1 MNDVKLPKAWDEMLE
16 KLVYMPAI
24 IKTIERIHDPSWSMN
39 LNKHDHYELVY
50 VKKGNAVFQIEGID
64 VNVPPHSVVI
74 IKPQKSH
81 KFVVKSESCELIALY
96 FMFKNKKNE
105 GVSHV
110 SLTDFME
117 YVEDD
122 ANGDFVFLKLG
133 RKNDII
139 HVMNR
144 ILRERARYQVW
155 GDFLSGILVIEL
167 FVLLSRA
174 LKVEWEQS
182 AKNRNLKLFELLNIA
197 KEYIDVNYAKDL
209 SLSNI
214 AKYIYLSDSY
224 FAHSFKNK
232 FGISP
237 KSYILKVRVEAA
249 KELLE
254 NTDAKISDVA
264 ASVGFSSQQRFN
276 DIFRKSENMTPLKYR
291 QACKKAKM
299 NKEIN

>member
-1 MNDVKLPKAWDEMLE
+1 MNEVKLPKTWDEMAE

-24 IKTIERIHDPSWSMN
+24 IKTIERVNDVNWSGDT
-39 LNKHDHYELVY
+39 NKHDHYEMVY
-50 VKKGNAVFQIEGID
+50 VKKGNAVFHIEGVE
-64 VNVPPHSVVI
+64 VNMLPHSVI
-74 IKPQKSH
+74 LIKPQKSH
-81 KFVVKSESCELIALY
+81 KFTVKSENCELVVMS
-96 FMFKNKKNE
+96 FVFKTQKNE
-105 GVSHV
+105 NLSHV

-117 YVEDD
+117 YAEDE
-122 ANGDFVFLKLG
+122 ATGDYIYLKLG

-144 ILRERARYQVW
+144 ILRERMRFQVW
-155 GDFLSGILVIEL
+155 GDFLSGILIIEL

-174 LKVEWEQS
+174 LKLEWEQS

-197 KEYIDVNYAKDL
+197 KEYIDLNYAKDL
-209 SLSNI
+209 SLSDI

-237 KSYILKVRVEAA
+237 KSYILKVRVDAA

-254 NTDAKISDVA
+254 NTDAKVSDVA

-276 DIFRKSENMTPLKYR
+276 DIFRKYENMTPLKYR
-291 QACKKAKM
+291 QGCKQV
-299 NKEIN
+299 KENTEM

>member
-1 MNDVKLPKAWDEMLE
+1 MNEAKLPKVWDEMLE
-16 KLVYMPAI
+16 KLIYMPAI
-24 IKTIERIHDPSWSMN
+24 VKTIERIHDINWSMN
-39 LNKHDHYELVY
+39 ANKHDHYEMVY
-50 VKKGNAVFQIEGID
+50 VKKGSAVFQIEGVD
-64 VNVPPHSVVI
+64 VNMSPHSVII

-81 KFVVKSESCELIALY
+81 KFIVKSENCELIVLY
-96 FMFKNKKNE
+96 FMFKNKKNDA
-105 GVSHV
+105 SHV

-122 ANGDFVFLKLG
+122 ANGDFLFLRLG

-139 HVMNR
+139 HVMNK
-144 ILRERARYQVW
+144 ILRERVRYQVW
-155 GDFLSGILVIEL
+155 GDFLSGILIVEL

-174 LKVEWEQS
+174 LKLEWEQS
-182 AKNRNLKLFELLNIA
+182 AKNRNLKLSELLNIS

-209 SLSNI
+209 SLSGI

-237 KSYILKVRVEAA
+237 KSYILKVRVDAA

-254 NTDAKISDVA
+254 NTDVKVSDIA

-276 DIFRKSENMTPLKYR
+276 DIFRKHENVTPLKYR
-291 QACKKAKM
+291 QACKKAKT
-299 NKEIN
+299 NKNM